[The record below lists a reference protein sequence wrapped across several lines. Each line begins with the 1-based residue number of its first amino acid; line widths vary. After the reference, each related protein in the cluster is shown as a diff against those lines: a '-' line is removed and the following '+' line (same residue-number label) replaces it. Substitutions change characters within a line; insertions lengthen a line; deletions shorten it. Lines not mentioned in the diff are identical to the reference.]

1 MFECL
6 VFNIH
11 NKKEMAIL
19 NELFESKF
27 GKARIHPM
35 IDVND
40 VEKVTIIKH
49 LISKEYS
56 LLQDMIQ

>member
-19 NELFESKF
+19 NESKF
-27 GKARIHPM
+27 GKARIQPM
-35 IDVND
+35 RDLND

>member
-27 GKARIHPM
+27 GKARIQPM
-35 IDVND
+35 RDLND

-49 LISKEYS
+49 LISKEY
-56 LLQDMIQ
+56 

>member
-1 MFECL
+1 MRDL
-6 VFNIH
+6 
-11 NKKEMAIL
+11 
-19 NELFESKF
+19 
-27 GKARIHPM
+27 
-35 IDVND
+35 ND